1 MRGSS
6 GPRGKA
12 DEKSRKV
19 AKIDKAKELVEHAVK
34 VSNTELLCCCILI
47 FALNRK
53 RKYQIPRTIK
63 E

>member
-12 DEKSRKV
+12 DEKSRQA
-19 AKIDKAKELVEHAVK
+19 AKIDKATDLVEQAVK
-34 VSNTELLCCCILI
+34 VSNKELSFCCILT

-53 RKYQIPRTIK
+53 RKAPILRTIQ
-63 E
+63 